1 MALKKVGYYISK
13 GRCLRVYQMKKRNR
27 SGRMIN
33 KRVNSKGKS
42 LKKGTRVF
50 KSKAACKKAIKK
62 MMKRRT
68 RKSPKRTRK
77 SPRRT
82 RKSPKRTRK
91 SPRRSRFGQ
100 ELNGAPYFGQ
110 MIPRIPLSKSAWRW
124 PAPGAINLDKQQ
136 LRHYNM

>member
-13 GRCLRVYQMKKRNR
+13 GRCVRVYLMKKRNR
-27 SGRMIN
+27 SGRMVN

-62 MMKRRT
+62 MMRRRT
-68 RKSPKRTRK
+68 RKSPKRTRR

-82 RKSPKRTRK
+82 RRSYT
-91 SPRRSRFGQ
+91 RSRFGQ
-100 ELNGAPYFGQ
+100 ELNGAPFFELG
-110 MIPRIPLSKSAWRW
+110 IPRIPLSKSLWRW
-124 PAPGAINLDKQQ
+124 PAPGAVNLDKQQ

>member
-13 GRCLRVYQMKKRNR
+13 GRCVRVYQMKKRNR
-27 SGRMIN
+27 SGRMVN
-33 KRVNSKGKS
+33 KRVNSKGRS

-50 KSKAACKKAIKK
+50 KSKAACKKVIKK

-77 SPRRT
+77 SP
-82 RKSPKRTRK
+82 KRTRR
-91 SPRRSRFGQ
+91 SHRRSRFGQ
-100 ELNGAPYFGQ
+100 ELNGAPYFGLGV
-110 MIPRIPLSKSAWRW
+110 PSIPLSKSLWRW
-124 PAPGAINLDKQQ
+124 PAPGAVNLDKQQ

>member
-27 SGRMIN
+27 SGRIVN

-62 MMKRRT
+62 IMKRRSPKRTRRSPKRT

-77 SPRRT
+77 NT
-82 RKSPKRTRK
+82 
-91 SPRRSRFGQ
+91 RRSRFGQ
-100 ELNGAPYFGQ
+100 ELNGAPYFEQ
-110 MIPRIPLSKSAWRW
+110 MVPRVPLSKSAWRW
-124 PAPGAINLDKQQ
+124 PAPGAVDLDKRQ
-136 LRHYNM
+136 LRYYNM